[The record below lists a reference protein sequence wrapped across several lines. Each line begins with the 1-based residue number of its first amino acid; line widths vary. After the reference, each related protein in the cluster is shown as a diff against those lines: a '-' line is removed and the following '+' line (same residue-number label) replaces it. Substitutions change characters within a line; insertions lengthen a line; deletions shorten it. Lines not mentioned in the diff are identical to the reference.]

1 MLLDFQKQ
9 VAVITGGAR
18 GIGAAIAEA
27 FLQQGA
33 KVALLDLNGEACE
46 KYARTLDPA
55 GNNVLAYQA
64 DVTDEIQIQAV
75 VGQIMERFERIDI
88 LVNNAGIL
96 HHVPIE
102 EKTVAD
108 FERIVKVN
116 LTGAFILC
124 KTIVPIMKKQGRGK
138 IVNMASL
145 GARTGRPGVA
155 VDYSASK
162 AGLIGMTQ
170 TLAKELGPSGIYVN
184 AIAPGPILTEL
195 TKQVPPEVFAKW
207 NVGRAVNKDGLP
219 EDIASAV
226 LFLSSGM
233 SDWITGITLDV
244 NGGIFIPN

>member
-1 MLLDFQKQ
+1 MLLNFQKQ

-18 GIGAAIAEA
+18 GIGAAAAEA
-27 FLQQGA
+27 LLRQGA
-33 KVALLDLNGEACE
+33 RIALLDLNGEECE
-46 KYARTLDPA
+46 KYARALDST
-55 GNNVLAYQA
+55 GNSVAAYQA
-64 DVTDEIQIQAV
+64 DVTDEAQIQAT
-75 VGQIMERFERIDI
+75 VGRIMERFGRIDI
-88 LVNNAGIL
+88 LVNIAGIL

-108 FERIVKVN
+108 FERIMKVN

-124 KTIVPIMKKQGRGK
+124 KTVVPFMKKQGRGK

-145 GARTGRPGVA
+145 GGRTGRPGVA

-170 TLAKELGPSGIYVN
+170 TLARELGPSGIYVN

-207 NVGRAVNKDGLP
+207 NAGRAVNKNGLP
-219 EDIASAV
+219 EDIANAV
-226 LFLSSGM
+226 LFLASGM

>member
-1 MLLDFQKQ
+1 MLLNFQNQ

-18 GIGAAIAEA
+18 GIGAAAAKA
-27 FLQQGA
+27 FLLQGA
-33 KVALLDLNGEACE
+33 KVAMLDLNSEECE
-46 KYARTLDPA
+46 KYARALDPT
-55 GNNVLAYQA
+55 GNNVAAYQA
-64 DVTDEIQIQAV
+64 DVTDEAQIQAA
-75 VGQIMERFERIDI
+75 VGRIMERFGRIDI
-88 LVNNAGIL
+88 LVNIAGIL
-96 HHVPIE
+96 HHVPID
-102 EKTVAD
+102 EKTVTD

-124 KTIVPIMKKQGRGK
+124 KTVVPFMKKQGRGK

-145 GARTGRPGVA
+145 GGRTGRPGVA

-162 AGLIGMTQ
+162 AGLVGLTQ
-170 TLAKELGPSGIYVN
+170 TLARELGPSGIYVN

-219 EDIASAV
+219 EDIANAV
-226 LFLSSGM
+226 LFLASGM

>member
-1 MLLDFQKQ
+1 MLLDFRDQ

-27 FLQQGA
+27 FVRQGA

-46 KYARTLDPA
+46 QYARTLDA
-55 GNNVLAYQA
+55 TGNNVLAYQA
-64 DVTDEIQIQAV
+64 DVTDEAQIQTV
-75 VGQIMERFERIDI
+75 VDQIMARFQRIDI

-124 KTIVPIMKKQGRGK
+124 KTIVPIMKRQGRGK
-138 IVNMASL
+138 IVNMSTS

-155 VDYSASK
+155 VDYAASK
-162 AGLIGMTQ
+162 AGLIGLTQ
-170 TLAKELGPSGIYVN
+170 TLAREVGPSGIYVN

-195 TKQVPPEVFAKW
+195 TKQVSAEVFAKW

-219 EDIASAV
+219 EDVANAV
-226 LFLSSGM
+226 LFLASEM
-233 SDWITGITLDV
+233 SDWITGIILDV
-244 NGGIFIPN
+244 NGGILIPH

>member
-18 GIGAAIAEA
+18 GIGAAAAEA
-27 FLQQGA
+27 LLRQGA
-33 KVALLDLNGEACE
+33 RIALLDLNGEACE
-46 KYARTLDPA
+46 KYARALDST
-55 GNNVLAYQA
+55 GNIVAAYQA
-64 DVTDEIQIQAV
+64 DVTDEAQIQAV
-75 VGQIMERFERIDI
+75 VGRIMERFGRIDI
-88 LVNNAGIL
+88 LVNIAGIL

-108 FERIVKVN
+108 FERIMKVN

-124 KTIVPIMKKQGRGK
+124 KTVVPFMKKQGRGK

-145 GARTGRPGVA
+145 GGRTGRPGVA

-170 TLAKELGPSGIYVN
+170 TLARELGPSGIYVN
-184 AIAPGPILTEL
+184 AVAPGPILTEL
-195 TKQVPPEVFAKW
+195 TRQVPPEVFAKW
-207 NVGRAVNKDGLP
+207 NVGRAVSKDGLP
-219 EDIASAV
+219 EDVANAV
-226 LFLSSGM
+226 LFLASGM